1 MILLS
6 LLTVL
11 IGDNV
16 KWKKHILDAIW
27 HGDSFFESGTP
38 VLKQT
43 GMERERVRKTAFNT

>member
-1 MILLS
+1 M
-6 LLTVL
+6 
-11 IGDNV
+11 

-43 GMERERVRKTAFNT
+43 GMSDLNYLFKLRLPIKMGYIDCT